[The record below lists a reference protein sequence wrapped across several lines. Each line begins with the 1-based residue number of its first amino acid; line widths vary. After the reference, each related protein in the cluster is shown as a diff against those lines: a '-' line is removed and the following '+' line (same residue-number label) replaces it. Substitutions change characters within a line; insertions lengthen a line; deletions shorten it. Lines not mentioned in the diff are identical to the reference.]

1 MPEPDEQQ
9 PNSSIT
15 THNEMTIH
23 QFRALRQGTSGFMVE
38 EAEDDPLAG
47 LANLFDV
54 AMVFAVALM
63 VSLISYLQVPAL
75 LKDKDYT
82 IITDPGTP
90 EMEIIVKE
98 GQEIKQYEASQSK
111 GTGKGQLL
119 GQAYQLPD
127 GRVIYVPAEGESIG
141 NQ

>member
-1 MPEPDEQQ
+1 MSEQSHLVSTNQ
-9 PNSSIT
+9 SQQGNRLQ
-15 THNEMTIH
+15 
-23 QFRALRQGTSGFMVE
+23 QFRPLRTGTSSRLSDDT
-38 EAEDDPLAG
+38 EDDPLAA

-111 GTGKGQLL
+111 GAGKGQLL

-127 GRVIYVPAEGESIG
+127 GRVIYVPAEGEPTG
-141 NQ
+141 TP

>member
-1 MPEPDEQQ
+1 MFMPEPDELQ
-9 PNSSIT
+9 PNSVIPT
-15 THNEMTIH
+15 QNELTIH
-23 QFRALRQGTSGFMVE
+23 QFRALRQGSSGFMVE
-38 EAEDDPLAG
+38 EAEDDPLSA
-47 LANLFDV
+47 LTNLFDV

-111 GTGKGQLL
+111 GAGKGQLL

-127 GRVIYVPAEGESIG
+127 GRVIYVPAEGD
-141 NQ
+141 

>member
-1 MPEPDEQQ
+1 MSEQSHLVSTNQ
-9 PNSSIT
+9 SQQGNRLQ
-15 THNEMTIH
+15 
-23 QFRALRQGTSGFMVE
+23 QFRTLRTGTSSRLSDDT
-38 EAEDDPLAG
+38 EDDPLAA

-111 GTGKGQLL
+111 GTGDIVNPAVCGTIGALKRGDRS
-119 GQAYQLPD
+119 P
-127 GRVIYVPAEGESIG
+127 IVPGC
-141 NQ
+141 

>member
-1 MPEPDEQQ
+1 MPETVEQR
-9 PNSSIT
+9 PNVVISSASLQ
-15 THNEMTIH
+15 
-23 QFRALRQGTSGFMVE
+23 QFRTLRQGSAGFLAE
-38 EAEDDPLAG
+38 ETEDDPLAA

-98 GQEIKQYEASQSK
+98 GQEIKQYEASESK
-111 GTGKGQLL
+111 GAGKGQLL

-127 GRVIYVPAEGESIG
+127 GRVIYVPADGEASSTP
-141 NQ
+141 

>member
-1 MPEPDEQQ
+1 MPEPDELQ
-9 PNSSIT
+9 PNSVIP
-15 THNEMTIH
+15 THNELTIH
-23 QFRALRQGTSGFMVE
+23 QFRALRQGKSGFLAE
-38 EAEDDPLAG
+38 EAEDDPLAA

-111 GTGKGQLL
+111 GAGKGQLL

-127 GRVIYVPAEGESIG
+127 GRVIYVPAEGDSTG